1 MKKIFFLSYITIIS
15 CTLNQVQKPLNSSI
29 VEATSGEII
38 LLGKINLANLQ
49 TSKVTPWFNEEFN
62 RVKIDFKMAK
72 TLKPFTKNLK
82 IKVFMGTWCL
92 DSQRVLPQF
101 FKILTAMDFEQ
112 ENLEMFAMSEEK
124 NTPSNFEKGLEIY
137 NVPTIIFFKNGKEI
151 NRFVESPVESLESDI
166 KKIIE
171 GEVYNHSYTL

>member
-62 RVKIDFKMAK
+62 RVKI
-72 TLKPFTKNLK
+72 
-82 IKVFMGTWCL
+82 CL
-92 DSQRVLPQF
+92 L
-101 FKILTAMDFEQ
+101 
-112 ENLEMFAMSEEK
+112 
-124 NTPSNFEKGLEIY
+124 
-137 NVPTIIFFKNGKEI
+137 
-151 NRFVESPVESLESDI
+151 
-166 KKIIE
+166 
-171 GEVYNHSYTL
+171 

>member
-1 MKKIFFLSYITIIS
+1 MVLRQSA
-15 CTLNQVQKPLNSSI
+15 CT
-29 VEATSGEII
+29 
-38 LLGKINLANLQ
+38 
-49 TSKVTPWFNEEFN
+49 
-62 RVKIDFKMAK
+62 
-72 TLKPFTKNLK
+72 
-82 IKVFMGTWCL
+82 
-92 DSQRVLPQF
+92 PQF

-124 NTPSNFEKGLEIY
+124 NTPSNFEKGLKIY

-171 GEVYNHSYTL
+171 EKSTITHIPCRW

>member
-1 MKKIFFLSYITIIS
+1 MKKIFLLSYITIIS
-15 CTLNQVQKPLNSSI
+15 CTINQVQKPLNSSM

-101 FKILTAMDFEQ
+101 FKIL
-112 ENLEMFAMSEEK
+112 AMSEEK
-124 NTPSNFEKGLEIY
+124 NTPSNFEKGIKIY

>member
-1 MKKIFFLSYITIIS
+1 MKKIFFLSYITVIS
-15 CTLNQVQKPLNSSI
+15 CTLNQVQKPLNTSV

-49 TSKVTPWFNEEFN
+49 TSRITPWFNEEFN
-62 RVKIDFKMAK
+62 RVKIDLEKCK

-92 DSQRVLPQF
+92 DSKRELPQF
-101 FKILTAMDFEQ
+101 FKILSAMDFDQ
-112 ENLEMFAMSEEK
+112 DNLEMFAMSEEK
-124 NTPSNFEKGLEIY
+124 NTPSNFEEGLKIY
-137 NVPTIIFFKNGKEI
+137 NVPTIVFFKNGKEI
-151 NRFVESPVESLESDI
+151 NRFVELPVESLESDI

-171 GEVYNHSYTL
+171 GEVYNHTYAL

>member
-1 MKKIFFLSYITIIS
+1 MKKIFFLSFITIIS
-15 CTLNQVQKPLNSSI
+15 CTLNQVQKPLNSSM

-72 TLKPFTKNLK
+72 TLKPLTKNLK
-82 IKVFMGTWCL
+82 IKVFMGTWCS

-124 NTPSNFEKGLEIY
+124 NTPSNFEKDLKIY

>member
-1 MKKIFFLSYITIIS
+1 MKKIFFLSFITIIS
-15 CTLNQVQKPLNSSI
+15 CTLNQVQKPLNSSM

-82 IKVFMGTWCL
+82 IKVFMGTWCS

-101 FKILTAMDFEQ
+101 FEQ

-124 NTPSNFEKGLEIY
+124 NTPSNFEKDLKIY